1 MKKFIGFFIFLFVF
15 SCTEYVDK
23 PKNLVSKSTMAEII
37 AEMAIN
43 DQIMFLYPGKSLES
57 ETRFILKSHNIK
69 TVDFV
74 ESYKYYVIKQEMRGI
89 VEDAQEI
96 LKDKDPKAA
105 EKIEK
110 ESEQIINKELPT
122 LEHR

>member
-57 ETRFILKSHNIK
+57 ETRFILKSHNIR
-69 TVDFV
+69 TADFV

-122 LEHR
+122 LERR